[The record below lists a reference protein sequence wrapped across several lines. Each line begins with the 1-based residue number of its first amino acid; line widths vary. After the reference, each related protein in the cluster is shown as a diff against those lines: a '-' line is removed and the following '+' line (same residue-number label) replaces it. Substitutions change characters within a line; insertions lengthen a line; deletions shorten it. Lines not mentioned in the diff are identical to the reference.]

1 MSDIYR
7 DSLNNI
13 IAADDLYWNE
23 IEKKYTALSME
34 ELDSIL
40 LNCVDQG
47 IHDENDMLKIVSWA
61 TNARVGALLLKNF
74 LENKVKITVDEE
86 GETYFNKKIS

>member
-1 MSDIYR
+1 MSDVYR

>member
-1 MSDIYR
+1 MSDVYR

-13 IAADDLYWNE
+13 IAADDLYWSE
-23 IEKKYTALSME
+23 IEKKYTALSTE

-86 GETYFNKKIS
+86 GEAYFNKKD

>member
-1 MSDIYR
+1 MSDVYR

-74 LENKVKITVDEE
+74 LENKVKIRVDEE
-86 GETYFNKKIS
+86 GETYFYKKD